1 MKMLTD
7 VYKLSSGAGIPCIGY
22 GTWQTPNGEV
32 ATAAVLEALKCGYRH
47 IDTAAA
53 YKNEQSVGEAIRLSG
68 IPREQI
74 FITSKVWNRNR
85 GYEKTVA
92 AFERTLSNLGTDYLD
107 LYLIHWPAN
116 ARQFSDPD
124 ALNLDTWRALVDLY
138 RAGRIRAIGVSNF
151 KPHHLEPLMNTEVPP
166 MVNQIELHPGHSQ
179 SETVEYCKKHGI
191 LVEAWSPLGEGRV
204 LSDPTLRAI
213 GEKYGKS
220 TAQVCIRWCLECGAL
235 PLPKT
240 VTPSRM
246 AENADVFD
254 FSLSDEDMATIAAL
268 EGLGFSGHDPD
279 FVDF

>member
-7 VYKLSSGAGIPCIGY
+7 VYKLSNGVEIPCIGY

-32 ATAAVLEALKCGYRH
+32 ATTAVLEALKAGYRH

-92 AFERTLSNLGTDYLD
+92 AFERTLANLGTDYLD

-116 ARQFSDPD
+116 AGQYSDPD
-124 ALNLDTWRALVDLY
+124 SVNLDTWRALTDLY

-151 KPHHLEPLMNTEVPP
+151 KPHHLEPLMKTEIPP

-179 SETVEYCKKHGI
+179 SETVEYCKSHGI

-213 GEKYGKS
+213 GEGYGKS
-220 TAQVCIRWCLECGAL
+220 SAQVCIRWCLGRGAL

-240 VTPSRM
+240 VTPTRM
-246 AENADVFD
+246 VENADVFD
-254 FSLSDEDMATIAAL
+254 FSLSDEDMAAVAAL

-279 FVDF
+279 LVNF

>member
-7 VYKLSSGAGIPCIGY
+7 VYKLSNGVGIPCIGY

-32 ATAAVLEALKCGYRH
+32 ATAAVLEALKAGYRH

-74 FITSKVWNRNR
+74 FITSKVWNSNR

-92 AFERTLSNLGTDYLD
+92 AFERTLANLGTDYLD
-107 LYLIHWPAN
+107 LYLVHWPAN
-116 ARQFSDPD
+116 NRQYSDPD
-124 ALNLDTWRALVDLY
+124 SVNLDTWRALTDLY

-151 KPHHLEPLMNTEVPP
+151 KPHHLEPLMKTEIPP

-179 SETVEYCKKHGI
+179 SETVEYCKSHGI

-213 GEKYGKS
+213 GEGYGKS
-220 TAQVCIRWCLECGAL
+220 SAQVCIRWCLERGAL

-240 VTPSRM
+240 VTPTRM
-246 AENADVFD
+246 VENADVFD

-279 FVDF
+279 LVDF